1 MFVLGPAGWLPAGL
15 LFCTGAVNGLS
26 VFRLRLFFSVSTKDI
41 DTLSVKRMLRDG
53 LSLSRVAEVSGWT
66 RDEVRGFARALGIQR
81 KGGRP
86 KGSRN
91 HGRTTAQ

>member
-26 VFRLRLFFSVSTKDI
+26 VSRLRPSLGVSTNTEI
-41 DTLSVKRMLRDG
+41 PSVKKMLRDG
-53 LSLSRVAEVSGWT
+53 MPISRVAESSGWT
-66 RDEVRGFARALGIQR
+66 RDEVRGFARALNIQR

-86 KGSRN
+86 KGSKTRK
-91 HGRTTAQ
+91 A